1 MTTVSVDKQAP
12 AWDRFQAM
20 SAEVHDMLIGAAQ
33 CRNHLQAVLEDWDAT
48 DEIERQAVVRDALH
62 RLERV
67 GI

>member
-1 MTTVSVDKQAP
+1 MSTDTLPKQAP

-33 CRNHLQAVLEDWDAT
+33 CRNHLQSALEDWDAMS
-48 DEIERQAVVRDALH
+48 DEEQQGCVRLALD